1 MRLRNWKET
10 VPYTIED
17 TLLDV
22 QPHSLDEPF
31 HWCPQVRHLTQ
42 AANISKLI
50 NPQRGTPV
58 WVKVPESED
67 EDCKHRWR
75 KGVIEDELFERQY
88 THMVRRPHTSVS
100 ECETLNIEITLH
112 LGHIPY
118 LRCSYDSQA
127 QTRPAHDHARNSTHV
142 EARLS

>member
-22 QPHSLDEPF
+22 QPHSLDDPF
-31 HWCPQVRHLTQ
+31 HWC
-42 AANISKLI
+42 
-50 NPQRGTPV
+50 PQRGTPV

-88 THMVRRPHTSVS
+88 THMGIFRTFVVATTIKRKPVLFTITPGIQPTLKPDSPEVRELLRRAGV
-100 ECETLNIEITLH
+100 H
-112 LGHIPY
+112 L
-118 LRCSYDSQA
+118 
-127 QTRPAHDHARNSTHV
+127 
-142 EARLS
+142 

>member
-1 MRLRNWKET
+1 

-22 QPHSLDEPF
+22 QPHSLDDPF

-88 THMVRRPHTSVS
+88 THMVRRPPHFCLPVR
-100 ECETLNIEITLH
+100 ITE
-112 LGHIPY
+112 Y
-118 LRCSYDSQA
+118 
-127 QTRPAHDHARNSTHV
+127 RNYASSR
-142 EARLS
+142 AYSAPSS